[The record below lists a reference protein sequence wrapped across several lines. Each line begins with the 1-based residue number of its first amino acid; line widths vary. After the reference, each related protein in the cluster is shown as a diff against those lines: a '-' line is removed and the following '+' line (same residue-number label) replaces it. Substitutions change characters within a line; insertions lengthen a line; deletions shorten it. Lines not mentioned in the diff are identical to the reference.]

1 MSKTLSTSH
10 LHNAN
15 RIATLILLTS
25 LCRNPVFFPSDRNT
39 FFFFGVS
46 QTLGSLTSSPSVTI
60 SFWDYD
66 SVGAREEIGQVNM
79 SFDRLLLSGER
90 CPSDIISLPI
100 VIHKPKT
107 SPIRGY
113 VDLRYGLVSVAP
125 PLPAAELL
133 SRAPVHPHPFSHYL
147 QRRIRFLQVTVL
159 PRRTARHPHVPFV
172 LPVNAPSQ
180 PSFSQKYDPAS
191 LISVHA
197 DAWTAF
203 VGDSH
208 EASMQSLVTLWGPE
222 P

>member
-1 MSKTLSTSH
+1 MCQKHSVRPICTRPTALPTVF
-10 LHNAN
+10 
-15 RIATLILLTS
+15 LLTS
-25 LCRNPVFFPSDRNT
+25 PCRNPVFFPSDRNT

-46 QTLGSLTSSPSVTI
+46 APASTLTSSPSVTI

-147 QRRIRFLQVTVL
+147 QRRIRFLQVTTSHRASSPCFIYL
-159 PRRTARHPHVPFV
+159 FCLLTLIPTPCFLRNTTPRH
-172 LPVNAPSQ
+172 
-180 PSFSQKYDPAS
+180 SFQFMRMRGQLLSAIHTRPACR
-191 LISVHA
+191 
-197 DAWTAF
+197 AW
-203 VGDSH
+203 
-208 EASMQSLVTLWGPE
+208 
-222 P
+222 